1 MTFTTFRDPLL
12 SALAPRLG
20 RLEPRARALVSGL
33 TPAQLRA
40 TPPGGGWSVSQVLE
54 HLCLGNEAYLGP
66 LEAAIARARRR
77 EGVARPH
84 RPSFFG
90 GLLARA
96 VAESSTRRLPT
107 SPKMRP
113 LIAREGVLEF
123 FLATLA
129 RIGELAREADGADLC
144 TGMWSPIAPI
154 RLNVGDAFLV
164 LVAHSER
171 HLGQAERAR
180 RSAGG

>member
-1 MTFTTFRDPLL
+1 MTLTTYRDPLF
-12 SALAPRLG
+12 SALAPRLA

-33 TPAQLRA
+33 TPAQLGA
-40 TPPGGGWSVSQVLE
+40 TPPGGGWSVGQVLE
-54 HLCLGNEAYLGP
+54 HLCLGNEAYLAP
-66 LEAAIARARRR
+66 LAAAIAKAKAR
-77 EGVARPH
+77 EGAARAH
-84 RPSFFG
+84 RASLFG

-96 VAESSTRRLPT
+96 VAESNTRRLPT
-107 SPKMRP
+107 SPKMSP
-113 LIAREGVLEF
+113 LVARAGVLEAF
-123 FLATLA
+123 VATLV
-129 RIGELAREADGADLC
+129 RLETLAREADGADLC

-180 RSAGG
+180 RAAGG

>member
-1 MTFTTFRDPLL
+1 MTFTSFRDPLL
-12 SALAPRLG
+12 SALAPRLA

-33 TPAQLRA
+33 TPAQLGA
-40 TPPGGGWSVSQVLE
+40 TPPGGGWSVGQVLE

-66 LEAAIARARRR
+66 LSAAIEKAKRR

-96 VAESSTRRLPT
+96 VAESNTRRLPT
-107 SPKMRP
+107 SPKMSP
-113 LIAREGVLEF
+113 LVARAGVLEA

-129 RIGELAREADGADLC
+129 RLEVLAREADGADLC
-144 TGMWSPIAPI
+144 TGMWSPIAPV
-154 RLNVGDAFLV
+154 RLNVGDAFVV
-164 LVAHSER
+164 LIAHGER

-180 RSAGG
+180 RAAGG

>member
-1 MTFTTFRDPLL
+1 MTLTSFRDPLL
-12 SALAPRLG
+12 SALAPRLA

-33 TPAQLRA
+33 TPAQLGA
-40 TPPGGGWSVSQVLE
+40 TPPGGGWSVAQVLE
-54 HLCLGNEAYLGP
+54 HLCLGNEAYVGP
-66 LEAAIARARRR
+66 MEAAIAKAKRRG
-77 EGVARPH
+77 GVPRPH

-96 VAESSTRRLPT
+96 VAESNTRRLPT
-107 SPKMRP
+107 TPKMGP
-113 LIAREGVLEF
+113 LVARSGVLEA

-129 RIGELAREADGADLC
+129 RIEALAREADGSDLR

-180 RSAGG
+180 RAAGG

>member
-1 MTFTTFRDPLL
+1 MTLTTFRDPLF
-12 SALAPRLG
+12 SALAPRLA

-33 TPAQLRA
+33 TPAQLGA
-40 TPPGGGWSVSQVLE
+40 TPPGGGWSVAQVLE

-66 LEAAIARARRR
+66 LAAAIAKARRR
-77 EGVARPH
+77 EGAPRPH

-107 SPKMRP
+107 SPKMTP
-113 LIAREGVLEF
+113 LLARAGVLEA
-123 FLATLA
+123 FLATLV
-129 RIGELAREADGADLC
+129 RLEELAREADGADLR
-144 TGMWSPIAPI
+144 TGMWSPLAPI

-171 HLGQAERAR
+171 
-180 RSAGG
+180 